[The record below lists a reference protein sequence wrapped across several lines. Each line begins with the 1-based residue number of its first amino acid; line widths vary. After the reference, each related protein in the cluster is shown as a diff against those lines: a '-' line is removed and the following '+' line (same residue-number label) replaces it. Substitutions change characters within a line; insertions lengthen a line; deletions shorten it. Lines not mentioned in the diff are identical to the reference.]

1 MKNKLKHIFFAS
13 ALMAAA
19 TNFTACSLDEVNP
32 GEFTMDSLAET
43 EETYEKII
51 NNCYFAMERYFYGAS
66 GASGI
71 ESNNWMAM
79 TEATTDLWT
88 YQRNKSTSYTQWFWF
103 YAGASPNTTYTDNF
117 WEGLFMMVIIG
128 AIIVIG
134 VIYLLLKRHESR
146 MVLIAAGILMAVIA
160 GKPMAALDAFAKSMT
175 NAGLITSVCSCM
187 GFAMVMKYTGCDK
200 HLVVAIGKVLKK
212 MGFMLIP
219 GATIATF
226 IINIAIPSAAGCSAA
241 VGVIFIPILMSAGI
255 HPAMAAAA
263 VKSGTYGSMLNPGLV
278 HNGVIAKL
286 SNVEITEV
294 ITHHM
299 MADIVGVIIAAT
311 TLTILAIFLKEN
323 KGYLPEGGN
332 DAVAE
337 DLKINPLYALMPLLP
352 VIILLVGSTG
362 MAPIL
367 KMGVP
372 QAMLIGA
379 LLSLAVTRSNP
390 TKLTKSFFDG
400 MGDAYANIIGIIISV
415 GVFVSGMQSLG
426 LVKALINWM
435 LESTGIVKIA
445 ATFGPFILAM
455 ISGSG
460 DAATVAFNEAVTPHA
475 AQFGLQAIDM
485 GSMAALG
492 GTLGRTMSPIA
503 GATIICAGIAGVDP
517 MEVCKRNALG
527 ITLALLAGMVI
538 LLF

>member
-1 MKNKLKHIFFAS
+1 MMIMLG
-13 ALMAAA
+13 AL
-19 TNFTACSLDEVNP
+19 
-32 GEFTMDSLAET
+32 
-43 EETYEKII
+43 
-51 NNCYFAMERYFYGAS
+51 
-66 GASGI
+66 
-71 ESNNWMAM
+71 
-79 TEATTDLWT
+79 
-88 YQRNKSTSYTQWFWF
+88 
-103 YAGASPNTTYTDNF
+103 
-117 WEGLFMMVIIG
+117 
-128 AIIVIG
+128 IVIG
-134 VIYLLLKRHESR
+134 VIWLLLKRHESR
-146 MVLIAAGILMAVIA
+146 MVLIAAGILMCAIA

-187 GFAMVMKYTGCDK
+187 GFAWCMKYTGCDK

-212 MGFMLIP
+212 MGFLLIP
-219 GATIATF
+219 GATLATF

-241 VGVIFIPILMSAGI
+241 VGVIFIPIMMSAGI

-286 SNVEITEV
+286 AGTSVTEV
-294 ITHHM
+294 IGNHM
-299 MADIVGVIIAAT
+299 SATVMGVLVAAVA
-311 TLTILAIFLKEN
+311 LTVVAIMLKEN
-323 KGYLPEGGN
+323 KGYVPAEG
-332 DAVAE
+332 DATVE
-337 DLKINPLYALMPLLP
+337 DISINPLYALMPLLP
-352 VIILLVGSTG
+352 VIILLLGSTKLV
-362 MAPIL
+362 PVF

-379 LLSLAVTRSNP
+379 LLSLAVTRKSP
-390 TKLTKSFFDG
+390 VKLTKSFFDG

-415 GVFVSGMQSLG
+415 GVFVAGLNSLG
-426 LVKALINWM
+426 LIKALINWM
-435 LESTGIVKIA
+435 LNSTGIVKIA
-445 ATFGPFILAM
+445 SAFGPFLLAL

-475 AQFGLQAIDM
+475 VEFGLNTMNM

-492 GTLGRTMSPIA
+492 GTLGRTISPIA

-527 ITLALLAGMVI
+527 IVLALIVGMVL

>member
-1 MKNKLKHIFFAS
+1 
-13 ALMAAA
+13 
-19 TNFTACSLDEVNP
+19 
-32 GEFTMDSLAET
+32 
-43 EETYEKII
+43 
-51 NNCYFAMERYFYGAS
+51 
-66 GASGI
+66 
-71 ESNNWMAM
+71 
-79 TEATTDLWT
+79 
-88 YQRNKSTSYTQWFWF
+88 
-103 YAGASPNTTYTDNF
+103 
-117 WEGLFMMVIIG
+117 
-128 AIIVIG
+128 
-134 VIYLLLKRHESR
+134 
-146 MVLIAAGILMAVIA
+146 
-160 GKPMAALDAFAKSMT
+160 
-175 NAGLITSVCSCM
+175 
-187 GFAMVMKYTGCDK
+187 
-200 HLVVAIGKVLKK
+200 
-212 MGFMLIP
+212 
-219 GATIATF
+219 
-226 IINIAIPSAAGCSAA
+226 
-241 VGVIFIPILMSAGI
+241 
-255 HPAMAAAA
+255 
-263 VKSGTYGSMLNPGLV
+263 
-278 HNGVIAKL
+278 
-286 SNVEITEV
+286 
-294 ITHHM
+294 M

-455 ISGSG
+455 ISPVP
-460 DAATVAFNEAVTPHA
+460 AM
-475 AQFGLQAIDM
+475 LQ
-485 GSMAALG
+485 L
-492 GTLGRTMSPIA
+492 
-503 GATIICAGIAGVDP
+503 
-517 MEVCKRNALG
+517 
-527 ITLALLAGMVI
+527 
-538 LLF
+538 